1 MGNTRNSPVLKRRSY
16 KNPIIY
22 AVYPQCR
29 DVSHAQCNYR
39 IKIIYYQFVFSP
51 LSFPS
56 LFSKSIRSPLN
67 DRSFAIVPFAAAHLF
82 LIIQADTINRSMNC
96 FRVTD
101 VDLVQ
106 IACESARLCE
116 IIWLTPSLLKHHFF
130 RENLIF
136 HRLLLFYYYFFSQK
150 KY

>member
-1 MGNTRNSPVLKRRSY
+1 MQYIHSVEMCPMLNAIIELKLS
-16 KNPIIY
+16 II
-22 AVYPQCR
+22 
-29 DVSHAQCNYR
+29 NY
-39 IKIIYYQFVFSP
+39 FFSP

-56 LFSKSIRSPLN
+56 LFSKPIPSPLN

-96 FRVTD
+96 FRITD

-116 IIWLTPSLLKHHFF
+116 IIWLTPSLLKQHFF
-130 RENLIF
+130 RENLVF
-136 HRLLLFYYYFFSQK
+136 HQLLLFYYYYFFPRK
-150 KY
+150 NTEM